1 MSEHIVSLRVYFTI
15 FMSLMV
21 LTALTV
27 AASEVDLG
35 RFNVAVAMAIA
46 VLKASLVVLYF
57 MHLRYS
63 PKLTWVVVGTGI
75 GCLTLLILLI
85 MADPWTRDWLRVAPP
100 FPVR

>member
-1 MSEHIVSLRVYFTI
+1 
-15 FMSLMV
+15 MV
-21 LTALTV
+21 LTAFTV
-27 AASEVDLG
+27 AAAEIDLG
-35 RFNVAVAMAIA
+35 RFNLAVAMAIA
-46 VLKASLVVLYF
+46 VLKALLVVLYF

>member
-27 AASEVDLG
+27 VASEVDLG

-85 MADPWTRDWLRVAPP
+85 MADPWTRVWLRVAPP

>member
-27 AASEVDLG
+27 VASEVDLG

>member
-63 PKLTWVVVGTGI
+63 PTMTWLVVGTGI
-75 GCLTLLILLI
+75 GCLALLILLI